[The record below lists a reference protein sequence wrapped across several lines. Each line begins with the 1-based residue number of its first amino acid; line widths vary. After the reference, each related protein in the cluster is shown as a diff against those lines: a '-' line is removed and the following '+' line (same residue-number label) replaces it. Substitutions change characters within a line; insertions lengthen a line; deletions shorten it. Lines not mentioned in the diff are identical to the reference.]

1 MDRTRPNSNVQH
13 PKSLLEKDINKVTRA
28 NKKIAVSITN
38 RVGSM
43 WSAYLFALLSLTSLP
58 AIIVTISPSTRSFF
72 PQWIIDSSMITLIA
86 WISQNFLQLVLLPI
100 IMVGQNVIQG
110 KQDAKVESDH
120 LTLTYL
126 ANTQE
131 EQIEKLDKIIK
142 EVAELKSNVN

>member
-72 PQWIIDSSMITLIA
+72 PQWIIDSSMITLSCSKYI
-86 WISQNFLQLVLLPI
+86 
-100 IMVGQNVIQG
+100 
-110 KQDAKVESDH
+110 
-120 LTLTYL
+120 
-126 ANTQE
+126 
-131 EQIEKLDKIIK
+131 KL
-142 EVAELKSNVN
+142 SS